1 MLKVRAALAWIL
13 LYLPCLAQ
21 AQYLSYQMSLFGG
34 AVHPVQPGYFRNYY
48 QPSREF
54 GARLCVM
61 FSERSG
67 AEFNFASFSSHLDG
81 AGLAKSLAASGAPD
95 AVAAD
100 GRIWMDTATLSY
112 LRFLTPAESGPGL
125 YVMAGIGFDRVEAEA
140 IRITTQRTG
149 PEAPVDRYVESIN
162 GGYSPSLCAGLGL
175 AFAISGNISVF
186 GEARVHAIIT
196 KGGTD
201 AVSGKRA
208 KDFIEFWTPVAG
220 LRYVF
225 Q

>member
-1 MLKVRAALAWIL
+1 
-13 LYLPCLAQ
+13 
-21 AQYLSYQMSLFGG
+21 
-34 AVHPVQPGYFRNYY
+34 
-48 QPSREF
+48 
-54 GARLCVM
+54 M

-67 AEFNFASFSSHLDG
+67 AELNFASFSLHLDG
-81 AGLAKSLAASGAPD
+81 VGLAKSLAASGAPD